1 MNKGIYLISII
12 FFAFISKLYTQT
24 VSGSISG
31 RILDEQKK
39 PLEYASITA
48 LHLRDSSFT
57 GSLSDEKGYFAVSV
71 NKPGRYKVTIKFL
84 GYETLVFSDV
94 KVIPP
99 NFQATLGDIILQSQA
114 VKQDTVVISA
124 DKSLFETGIDKKVF
138 NVEKTP
144 LAEGGSALQI
154 LQTIPSIS
162 VDTENNIQLRG
173 SENVMILIDGKPSA
187 LSNDGRSI
195 LLSQIPANMIERVE
209 VITNPSAKYDPEG
222 VAGIINIVTKK
233 NGKELWFGSFTASIG
248 TNSKYNANALLS
260 AKKGKWNF
268 GINYNFRENLFWKK
282 GEMYRN
288 NIFPDTSFYL
298 SQSSHGTNWD
308 RVHSL
313 RLNLDY
319 SFNPNTFLSFNT
331 SGQTRIENE
340 YDAISYRFFDRN
352 YKLSHTSNRNENSI
366 NAGGINGDVGLSF
379 RKNFQDVFHNM
390 TADAQ
395 FSFNSSHDPTTF
407 SQLYW
412 DTLFHPLDTLL
423 QENRQNIQ
431 NQVFVFQTD
440 YVRPINKMK
449 LETGFKTTLR
459 KVDGELLAKIYD
471 ETSGEMLND
480 VRYTNHGYMQEQ
492 IYATYAQ
499 MSGKNER
506 WGFLAGVRAEYTYLN
521 VVQLTLDRQDK
532 NPYFSWFPSLHLS
545 KYLPKQQELR
555 LSYSKRI
562 NRPGLNAL
570 NPFINFED
578 PFNLRYGNPKL
589 KPEFTHSFE
598 FSYQRPIAKLILTTS
613 AYYRYTLDKMTR
625 FRFVDTN
632 GIATVTFLNLNEGHY
647 YGAEVILKGSPYK
660 WWTLTT
666 SWNGYQTFING
677 TNIEDNLSN
686 SGFSWNARFLSTFI
700 PGKNVELQISYDY
713 RAPMITILGKLKP
726 IQGFDIAAKA
736 DFFKK
741 KLSMS
746 LRVSDIFDKRLFGIN
761 LYNSTITQ
769 EFIRKRE
776 TRIAF
781 LTLTWKFGS
790 DNSQPNMK
798 KRRSETPSFEDNDPG
813 L

>member
-1 MNKGIYLISII
+1 MNKSIYVLGIVCFI
-12 FFAFISKLYTQT
+12 FFTKLYSQT
-24 VSGSISG
+24 PSGSITG

-39 PLEYASITA
+39 PLDYASITA

-57 GSLSDEKGYFAVSV
+57 GSLSDEKGYFTVNV

-84 GYETLVFSDV
+84 GYETIVFPDV
-94 KVIPP
+94 KVVPP
-99 NFQATLGDIILQSQA
+99 NMQASLGDIILQNQA
-114 VKQDTVVISA
+114 LKQDTVIISA

-154 LQTIPSIS
+154 LQTIPSVSI
-162 VDTENNIQLRG
+162 DTENNIQLRG

-209 VITNPSAKYDPEG
+209 IITNPSAKYDPEG

-233 NGKELWFGSFTASIG
+233 NSKELWFGNFTASIG

-260 AKKGKWNF
+260 IRKRKLNF
-268 GINYNFRENLFWKK
+268 GISYNFRENLFWKK

-288 NIFPDTSFYL
+288 NIFPDTAFYM
-298 SQSSHGTNWD
+298 SQNSHGSNWD

-319 SFNPNTFLSFNT
+319 SFNPNTFLSFNA
-331 SGQTRIENE
+331 SGQSRTENE
-340 YDAISYRFFDRN
+340 YDVISYRFLDKDYR
-352 YKLSHTSNRNENSI
+352 LSYFSNRNENTV
-366 NAGGINGDVGLSF
+366 NTGGMNGDVGLSF
-379 RKNFQDVFHNM
+379 RKNFQDVFHNL

-395 FSFNSSHDPTTF
+395 FSFNRSHEPSIF
-407 SQLYW
+407 SQLFW

-423 QENRQNIQ
+423 QENTQNIQ

-449 LETGFKTTLR
+449 LEAGLKTTLR

-471 ETSGEMLND
+471 DASAEMIND
-480 VRYTNHGYMQEQ
+480 ARYSNHGYLQEQ
-492 IYATYAQ
+492 IYAGYAQ
-499 MSGKNER
+499 LSGKNEH
-506 WGFLAGVRAEYTYLN
+506 WGFLAGVRTEYTYLN
-521 VVQLTLDRQDK
+521 VVQLTLNRQDK
-532 NPYFSWFPSLHLS
+532 NPYFSWFPSLHIS
-545 KYLPKQQELR
+545 KYLPNQQELR

-578 PFNLRYGNPKL
+578 PFNIRYGNPQL

-598 FSYQRPIAKLILTTS
+598 FSYQRPISKLILTSS
-613 AYYRYTLDKMTR
+613 AYYRYTVDKMTR
-625 FRFVDTN
+625 FRFIDTS
-632 GIATVTFLNLNEGHY
+632 GVATVTFLNLNEGHD
-647 YGAEVILKGSPYK
+647 YGAEIILKGSPYK
-660 WWTLTT
+660 WWNLTT

-677 TNIEDNLSN
+677 NNIENNLSN

-700 PGKNVELQISYDY
+700 PSKNLELQISYDY
-713 RAPMITILGKLKP
+713 RSTMITILGKMKP
-726 IQGFDIAAKA
+726 MQGLDIAAKA

-741 KLSMS
+741 KLSIS
-746 LRVSDIFDKRLFGIN
+746 LRISDIFDKRLFGVN

-790 DNSQPNMK
+790 DSSQPNMK
-798 KRRSETPSFEDNDPG
+798 KRRSETPTFEDSDPG